1 MAASRG
7 GSGLRYALW
16 KLGSKGLF
24 RRWSPSQVT
33 QLKLFLKKKKKM
45 LVYSGFGEETKHRS
59 LETDVFA
66 QQLIRTGISLSEDSP
81 GPARTVRQ
89 MDRKLQTEGQGLC
102 DLFLALQELALLLF
116 LEKQIATLFQF
127 RSGLPLYCLSP
138 SHQS

>member
-1 MAASRG
+1 MES
-7 GSGLRYALW
+7 
-16 KLGSKGLF
+16 F
-24 RRWSPSQVT
+24 PSHTVET
-33 QLKLFLKKKKKM
+33 FSLKKKKKM

-81 GPARTVRQ
+81 GPARTGRQ

-116 LEKQIATLFQF
+116 LEK
-127 RSGLPLYCLSP
+127 
-138 SHQS
+138 